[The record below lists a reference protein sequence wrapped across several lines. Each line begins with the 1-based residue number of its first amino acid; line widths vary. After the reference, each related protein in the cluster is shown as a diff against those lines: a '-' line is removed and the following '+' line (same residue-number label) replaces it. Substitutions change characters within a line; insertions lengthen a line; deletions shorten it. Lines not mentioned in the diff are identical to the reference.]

1 MRMSILQLR
10 REDQLLICVAR
21 PSLSAITAAKLRA
34 LLGDGMLDWD
44 YVLAEAERHGVA
56 NLLWRH
62 LQSAAEECVP
72 PTILARLQTENQRNT
87 ERCLWL
93 AGELAKIVTTIQ
105 QAGIPCIQFKGPTLA
120 MVAYG
125 DLGLRQFADLDLF
138 VRAEDF
144 AGVRNVIA
152 KHGFMPPRE
161 LGRDREAAL
170 LRFDNAFTFEKDAD
184 VFLDVHWRFAPAS
197 FAFRLE
203 TEDLWR
209 RLKPV
214 KIGSQTLFTLSP
226 EDLLMVLCCHGFT
239 HQWERLGWICDVA
252 TLVERRKDLDWDYLF
267 ETARRLGVLRIVL
280 LGLFL
285 ATEVL
290 GAGLPSPAQE
300 RLQNE
305 KAVRNAGEETATR
318 LFAPR
323 TNRTGLLHA
332 VGQQLRMRER
342 RRDRIRSLLAVFVM
356 PRDYDLTFVSVPAP
370 LSILYYLVRPIRW
383 GAQRVRNLLRR
394 ESEPTY

>member
-21 PSLSAITAAKLRA
+21 SSLNAITAAKLRA

-56 NLLWRH
+56 SLLWRH
-62 LQSAAEECVP
+62 LQSAGDECVP
-72 PTILARLQTENQRNT
+72 PTIRARLQTENQRNT

-93 AGELAKIVTTIQ
+93 ASELAKVVTTIQ

-152 KHGFMPPRE
+152 KHGFTPPRE

-170 LRFDNAFTFEKDAD
+170 LRFDNACTFEKDAD
-184 VFLDVHWRFAPAS
+184 VFLDVHWRFTPAC

-209 RLKPV
+209 RLEPV
-214 KIGSQTLFTLSP
+214 KIGSQILFTLSP

-252 TLVERRKDLDWDYLF
+252 TLVESRKDLDWDYLF

-290 GAGLPSPAQE
+290 GASLPSPAQE

-305 KAVRNAGEETATR
+305 KVVRNAGEETATQ
-318 LFAPR
+318 LFAPQ
-323 TNRTGLLHA
+323 TNRAGLFHT
-332 VGQQLRMRER
+332 VGQQVRMRER
-342 RRDRIRSLLAVFVM
+342 RRDRIKSLLAVLLT
-356 PRDYDLTFVSVPAP
+356 PRDYDWMFVSVPP
-370 LSILYYLVRPIRW
+370 SVWPLYYLIRPLRW
-383 GAQRVRNLLRR
+383 AAQRRKPLADG
-394 ESEPTY
+394 PAD